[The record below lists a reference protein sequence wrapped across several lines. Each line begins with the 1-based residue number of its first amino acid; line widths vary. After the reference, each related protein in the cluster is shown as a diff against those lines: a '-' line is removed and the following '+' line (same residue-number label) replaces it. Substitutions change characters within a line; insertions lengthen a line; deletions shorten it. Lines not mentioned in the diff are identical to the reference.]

1 MKTRLLTLLIVCA
14 TFQLAIGQNKS
25 TLSFETFRTGS
36 GKNIQIVGEESTAFT
51 DSLFSHFDKTN
62 KRYITRFKNV
72 SIEGIEEPIT
82 FQVHQG
88 YSGTIDKKADDK
100 SKCGGGSYFHTFDKK
115 HNRKSFLANKKSN
128 EKEAIN
134 IYLKRGRNFGIK
146 SDEEFELVKKYLLSI
161 YS

>member
-1 MKTRLLTLLIVCA
+1 MKTRILTLLMVCA

-25 TLSFETFRTGS
+25 TLSFETFRTGE

-51 DSLFSHFDKTN
+51 DSLFTHFDKKN

-72 SIEGIEEPIT
+72 SIEGIKKPIT

-88 YSGTIDKKADDK
+88 YSGKIDKEADDK
-100 SKCGGGSYFHTFDKK
+100 SKKGGGSYFHTFDKK
-115 HNRKSFLANKKSN
+115 NNRKCFLANKKST
-128 EKEAIN
+128 EKEAIS